1 MSAEPVTPAT
11 WTHRDSHP
19 KEALD
24 LALGARSYLVRP
36 DGTAMSTADRV
47 RIVRTL
53 AIATGYAVENAR
65 VVGVPALKE
74 KEVAIRLGAE
84 VRPELYA
91 TKDHWRAASAIAQ
104 TWELFADP
112 GYHRIY
118 TAVTADGE
126 PAQLARDPV
135 FPGPGEEAAFP
146 PLLAAAVIVAA
157 VTVHAA
163 AICYVAQI
171 AGEVIDRK
179 LTRDADTARMVAT
192 QAQAVALVDNH
203 SERERKEGRVIPWS
217 PEETRVLDT
226 LLKTQAKI
234 AERTNKPLPNPFAN
248 VADKVGDAAESTFS
262 GVGIAVALAAGAYV
276 LLK

>member
-1 MSAEPVTPAT
+1 MSVRTLPPAT

-36 DGTAMSTADRV
+36 DGVPMSTADRV

-53 AIATGYAVENAR
+53 AIATEYAVENAR
-65 VVGVPALKE
+65 VVGVPALQE

-91 TKDHWRAASAIAQ
+91 TEDHWKAASALAE
-104 TWELFADP
+104 TWHLFAGP
-112 GYHRIY
+112 GYRRIY

-126 PAQLARDPV
+126 PPQLAVDRV

-146 PLLAAAVIVAA
+146 PLLAAAVIVVA

-203 SERERKEGRVIPWS
+203 SERERKEARVIPWS
-217 PEETRVLDT
+217 PEEKRVLDA
-226 LLKTQAKI
+226 LLGTQAKI
-234 AERTNKPLPNPFAN
+234 AERTSKPLPNPFAN
-248 VADKVGDAAESTFS
+248 VADKVGEATESTLS

-276 LLK
+276 LLR